1 MKSDPPLLDHDRYT
15 RAAEA
20 MIANY
25 GSQALAEAAKR
36 AQTMRSSGC
45 DTTADTWDYICRI
58 IRARFGVYALVGRA
72 LTPDLLESDMP
83 QGRVTKFSF
92 FKAS

>member
-25 GSQALAEAAKR
+25 GSQALAEAVKR
-36 AQTMRSSGC
+36 ARAMRSSGC
-45 DTTADTWDYICRI
+45 DTTADTWDYICKI

-72 LTPDLLESDMP
+72 LTPDLLEPEMAE
-83 QGRVTKFSF
+83 GMVTRFSF
-92 FKAS
+92 FDVH